1 MKIDDFNEAMNHIDP
16 ELIEEAG
23 QAQGTGRKRISVWVR
38 YGVPGIAAAGVVAV
52 GLLWLAGQNGSEPEE
67 ITGDEISEP
76 AKYETTPEQTVVADN
91 EERVTVTQP
100 AEETLEQMGTTAPE
114 PTPAQTGVTYLAEAK
129 PFEALSSQNRS
140 ALEWSDEEYQAQMVF
155 TDKTAGLFYDA
166 NNEDGNFVYSPAGLY
181 TGLAMLARCQ
191 DEVGASEVYQILGLN
206 ADDADA
212 YVQKMMES
220 ITADEENSICRISNA
235 LWAGWYSW
243 NDAASARFQTVADA
257 YRADVL
263 SVGDDCWYDEEA
275 LSKVVTAWIS
285 EHLQTE
291 QDAFPIENQQSLL
304 LLNTILFQK
313 NWELPFYDSETQEY
327 FTTQAGQEV
336 SCEMMKVSLIHGSY
350 LETERFTAA
359 KIPYTDDSYL
369 VVMLPAEGVDVQE
382 LLGSDLT
389 NAVDTFRQGQEQ
401 SVDELMISMPKTDYT
416 CNLNDMDVQLRILG
430 LSSALTS
437 EAFAGITKTGYEN
450 WVDNIWQ
457 DNHISFDEE
466 GTSAESLTV
475 ISVKGIAGSILPDTT
490 LELKLNRSYAYS
502 VVTGNGTIVYVGVVG
517 NPVS

>member
-1 MKIDDFNEAMNHIDP
+1 MKIEDFNEAMNHIDP

-23 QAQGTGRKRISVWVR
+23 QTKGTGRKRIPVWVR

-91 EERVTVTQP
+91 EEH
-100 AEETLEQMGTTAPE
+100 
-114 PTPAQTGVTYLAEAK
+114 VTYLAEAK
-129 PFEALSSQNRS
+129 PMKALSYQNRS
-140 ALEWSDEEYQAQMVF
+140 ALKWSDEEYQAQMAF

-166 NNEDGNFVYSPAGLY
+166 NNEDGNFIYSPAGLY

-212 YVQKMMES
+212 YVQKMMKS
-220 ITADEENSICRISNA
+220 ITADDKNSICRISNA
-235 LWAGWYSW
+235 LWSGWYSW

-257 YRADVL
+257 YQADVL
-263 SVGDDCWYDEEA
+263 SLGDDCWYDEEA
-275 LSKVVTAWIS
+275 LSEVVTAWIS

-291 QDAFPIENQQSLL
+291 QDAFSIENQQSLL

-313 NWELPFYDSETQEY
+313 SWELPFYDSETQEY
-327 FTTQAGQEV
+327 FTTQTGQEV
-336 SCEMMKVSLIHGSY
+336 SCEMMNTSLTNGSC

-359 KIPYTDDSYL
+359 KIPYVDDSYL
-369 VVMLPAEGVDVQE
+369 VVMLPAEGVGVQE
-382 LLGSDLT
+382 LLESDLT
-389 NAVDTFRQGQEQ
+389 NALDTFRQGQEQ
-401 SVDELMISMPKTDYT
+401 SVDELVISMPKTDYT
-416 CNLNDMDVQLRILG
+416 CKLNNMDVQLGSLG
-430 LSSALTS
+430 LSSALTP
-437 EAFAGITKTGYEN
+437 EAFASITKTGYEN
-450 WVDNIWQ
+450 WVDDIWQ
-457 DNHISFDEE
+457 DNHISFDKE

-475 ISVKGIAGSILPDTT
+475 ISVKGIVGDILPDTT
-490 LELKLNRSYAYS
+490 LELKLNRPYVYS
-502 VVTGNGTIVYVGVVG
+502 IVTGNGTIVYVGVVG